1 MCCDI
6 NKFMLFRTHG
16 SRLAHIQNLDGE
28 KSFHKKIINNTDEK
42 GHHHFVQ
49 LDFGSIEVIITTHQ
63 QQLHKSAVKEK

>member
-1 MCCDI
+1 MDKDSYVSI
-6 NKFMLFRTHG
+6 E
-16 SRLAHIQNLDGE
+16 E
-28 KSFHKKIINNTDEK
+28 KRFYKSIINDTDEK